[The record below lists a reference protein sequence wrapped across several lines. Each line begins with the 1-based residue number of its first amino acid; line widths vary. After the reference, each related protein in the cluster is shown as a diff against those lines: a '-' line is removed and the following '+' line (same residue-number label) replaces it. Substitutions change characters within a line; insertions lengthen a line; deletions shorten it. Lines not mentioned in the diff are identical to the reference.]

1 MKKIDRE
8 KENQFV
14 EYFVESGNATQS
26 AIKIGY
32 PKKNAKSMGYYLR
45 KKLAL
50 EIDEFQKEFIR
61 GLSSKSIGVLESLLN
76 AESEN
81 VRLNACKL
89 VLDCNG
95 YTNDT
100 NVNVKVNHS
109 DLDSKTD
116 EELIA
121 EFDSLIG
128 RRPKVKA
135 H

>member
-32 PKKNAKSMGYYLR
+32 PKEY
-45 KKLAL
+45 
-50 EIDEFQKEFIR
+50 IR
-61 GLSSKSIGVLESLLN
+61 GRSSKSIGVLESLLN

-128 RRPKVKA
+128 RRPKVKE

>member
-61 GLSSKSIGVLESLLN
+61 GLSSKSIG
-76 AESEN
+76 
-81 VRLNACKL
+81 
-89 VLDCNG
+89 

-128 RRPKVKA
+128 RRPKVKQN
-135 H
+135 

>member
-1 MKKIDRE
+1 ML
-8 KENQFV
+8 KEHFNKMAS
-14 EYFVESGNATQS
+14 SGPP
-26 AIKIGY
+26 Y
-32 PKKNAKSMGYYLR
+32 R
-45 KKLAL
+45 KGQGLTPA

-128 RRPKVKA
+128 RRPKVKE

>member
-81 VRLNACKL
+81 
-89 VLDCNG
+89 D
-95 YTNDT
+95 
-100 NVNVKVNHS
+100 S

-128 RRPKVKA
+128 RRPKVKE